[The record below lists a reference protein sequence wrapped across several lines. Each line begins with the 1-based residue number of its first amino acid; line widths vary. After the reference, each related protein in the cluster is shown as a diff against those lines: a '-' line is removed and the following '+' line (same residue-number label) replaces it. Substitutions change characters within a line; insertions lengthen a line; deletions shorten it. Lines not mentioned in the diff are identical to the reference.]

1 MTHRTVLP
9 AVPLLLLLAAAPA
22 SAQRADAAG
31 RPDTATAIPTRLT
44 LLDAIR
50 LGRARGVSES
60 LAELNVQVVNAR
72 LRQRRADLLPT
83 IAGSADVSRRTLNFD
98 EFGFPGISGV
108 TDPFTVIALQ
118 LRGSQTLF
126 DAAALAR
133 MRAGRDTA
141 SAATLD
147 ARAMGDQ
154 AGAAAGLAYLRVLSA
169 GETVRAR
176 EADSAI
182 ASSLLDQARQL
193 VNAGVSAAIDATRSE
208 VGFASVR
215 TQLEVARNNRDR
227 ARLDL
232 LRLLDAPADT
242 PVELVDSLVGGEV
255 TIPTEAAE
263 AVQFA
268 RTHRAE
274 LSAEHARTR
283 AAEQTLSA
291 IGLEALPSVGVS
303 GYYQETGPTFS
314 SLAGNY
320 LIQLG
325 INVPILD
332 GFRRQARRSEQRVR
346 VEAQRLRERDL
357 GNSIETDARQAILD
371 LASARQQVELAGTRV
386 RLAEQEL
393 SQARERFKA
402 GVTGSVETT
411 TAQGSVI
418 SARDALIQAHVAY
431 GTARIATYRAL
442 GVLSEL
448 R

>member
-1 MTHRTVLP
+1 MNVMRPT
-9 AVPLLLLLAAAPA
+9 PLVAAALTALLTLTAAAPA
-22 SAQRADAAG
+22 AAQ
-31 RPDTATAIPTRLT
+31 RPDTAAAVPARLT

-50 LGRARGVSES
+50 LGRARGVSET
-60 LAELNVQVVNAR
+60 LAELNVRIVNAR
-72 LRQRRADLLPT
+72 LRERRADLLPT
-83 IAGSADVSRRTLNFD
+83 IAGSADVSRRTLNLD

-126 DAAALAR
+126 DAAAIAR
-133 MRAGRDTA
+133 VKAGRDTA
-141 SAATLD
+141 NAATLD
-147 ARAMGDQ
+147 ARAVGDA

-169 GETVRAR
+169 DETVRAR
-176 EADSAI
+176 EADSTI
-182 ASSLLDQARQL
+182 ASSLLEQARQL
-193 VNAGVSAAIDATRSE
+193 VTAGVSAAIDATRSE

-215 TQLEVARNNRDR
+215 TQLEVARNTRDR

-242 PVELVDSLVGGEV
+242 PVELTDSLIGGAV
-255 TIPTEAAE
+255 SIPTEAAE

-268 RTHRAE
+268 RAHRAE
-274 LSAEHARTR
+274 LAAEHARTQ
-283 AAEQTLSA
+283 AAERTLSA
-291 IGLEALPSVGVS
+291 IGLEALPSVGVN
-303 GYYQETGPTFS
+303 GYYQETGARFS
-314 SLAGNY
+314 TLAGNY
-320 LIQLG
+320 LVQLA

-332 GFRRQARRSEQRVR
+332 GFRRQARSSEQRAR
-346 VEAQRLRERDL
+346 VDAQRLRERDL
-357 GNSIETDARQAILD
+357 GNGIETDARQAILD

-402 GVTGSVETT
+402 GVAGSVETT
-411 TAQGSVI
+411 NAQSSVI
-418 SARDALIQAHVAY
+418 AARDALIQAHVAY

-442 GVLSEL
+442 GVLSEM

>member
-1 MTHRTVLP
+1 MRSV
-9 AVPLLLLLAAAPA
+9 ALLLVLAATPA
-22 SAQRADAAG
+22 AAQ
-31 RPDTATAIPTRLT
+31 RPDTAAAIPARLT

-60 LAELNVQVVNAR
+60 LAELNVRIVDAR
-72 LRQRRADLLPT
+72 RRQRRADLLPT
-83 IAGSADVSRRTLNFD
+83 IAGSAAVSRRTVNFD

-108 TDPFTVIALQ
+108 TDPFNIVALQ

-133 MRAGRDTA
+133 LRAGRDTL

-147 ARAMGDQ
+147 ARAIGDV
-154 AGAAAGLAYLRVLSA
+154 AGASAGLAYLRVLSA
-169 GETVRAR
+169 EETVRAR
-176 EADSAI
+176 EADSVI
-182 ASSLLDQARQL
+182 ASSLLEQARQL

-215 TQLEVARNNRDR
+215 TQLEVARNTRDR

-242 PVELVDSLVGGEV
+242 PLELTDSLLGGEV
-255 TIPTEAAE
+255 GVPTDVAE

-268 RTHRAE
+268 RAHRAE
-274 LSAEHARTR
+274 LAAEHARTM
-283 AAEQTLSA
+283 AAERTLGA
-291 IGLEALPSVGVS
+291 IRLEALPSLGVS
-303 GYYQETGPTFS
+303 GYYQETGPGFG
-314 SLAGNY
+314 SLAGSY
-320 LIQLG
+320 LVQLG
-325 INVPILD
+325 VNIPILD
-332 GFRRQARRSEQRVR
+332 GFRRQARSAEQRVR
-346 VEAQRLRERDL
+346 VELQRLRERDL
-357 GNSIETDARQAILD
+357 GNGVETDARQAILD

-393 SQARERFKA
+393 AQARERFKA

-411 TAQGSVI
+411 NAQGSVI
-418 SARDALIQAHVAY
+418 AARDALIQAHVAY

-442 GVLSEL
+442 GVLSEM

>member
-1 MTHRTVLP
+1 MTVMRATP
-9 AVPLLLLLAAAPA
+9 LAAAALTALLTLTAPA
-22 SAQRADAAG
+22 PAGAQ
-31 RPDTATAIPTRLT
+31 RPDTTVAIPARLT

-50 LGRARGVSES
+50 LGRARGVSET
-60 LAELNVQVVNAR
+60 LAELNVRIVNAR
-72 LRQRRADLLPT
+72 QRERRADMLPT

-126 DAAALAR
+126 DAAAIAR

-141 SAATLD
+141 NAATLD
-147 ARAMGDQ
+147 ARAVGDA

-169 GETVRAR
+169 DETVRAR
-176 EADSAI
+176 EADSTI
-182 ASSLLDQARQL
+182 ASSLLEQARQL
-193 VNAGVSAAIDATRSE
+193 VTAGVSAAIDATRSE

-215 TQLEVARNNRDR
+215 TQLEVARNTRDR

-242 PVELVDSLVGGEV
+242 PVELTDSLVGGAV
-255 TIPTEAAE
+255 SIPTETGE

-274 LSAEHARTR
+274 LAAEHARTQ
-283 AAEQTLSA
+283 AAERTLSA
-291 IGLEALPSVGVS
+291 IGLEALPSVGVN
-303 GYYQETGPTFS
+303 GYYQETGPTFAR
-314 SLAGNY
+314 LAGNY
-320 LIQLG
+320 LVQLA

-332 GFRRQARRSEQRVR
+332 GFRRQARRSEQRAR
-346 VEAQRLRERDL
+346 VDAQRLRERDL
-357 GNSIETDARQAILD
+357 GNGIETDARQAILD

-393 SQARERFKA
+393 SQARERFRA
-402 GVTGSVETT
+402 GVAGSVETT
-411 TAQGSVI
+411 NAQSSVI
-418 SARDALIQAHVAY
+418 AARDALIQAHVAY

-442 GVLSEL
+442 GVLSEM

>member
-1 MTHRTVLP
+1 MKIQGMNLMRS
-9 AVPLLLLLAAAPA
+9 AMFLLLLAAAPA
-22 SAQRADAAG
+22 ASVSAQRADS
-31 RPDTATAIPTRLT
+31 ATAVPARLT

-50 LGRARGVSES
+50 LGRARGVTET
-60 LAELNVQVVNAR
+60 LAELNVRIVNAR
-72 LRQRRADLLPT
+72 LRQRRADMLPT
-83 IAGSADVSRRTLNFD
+83 IAGSADVSRRTLNLD

-126 DAAALAR
+126 DAASLAR
-133 MRAGRDTA
+133 MKAGRDTA
-141 SAATLD
+141 NAATLD
-147 ARAMGDQ
+147 ARAIGEA

-169 GETVRAR
+169 QETVRAR

-182 ASSLLDQARQL
+182 ASSLLEQARQL
-193 VNAGVSAAIDATRSE
+193 VSAGVSAAIDATRSE

-215 TQLEVARNNRDR
+215 TQLEVARNSRDR

-242 PVELVDSLVGGEV
+242 PIELTDSLIGGEIS
-255 TIPTEAAE
+255 IPTGAGD

-268 RTHRAE
+268 RAHRPE
-274 LSAEHARTR
+274 LLAEHARTQ
-283 AAEQTLSA
+283 AAERTLSA

-303 GYYQETGPTFS
+303 GYYQETGPTFNT
-314 SLAGNY
+314 LAGNY
-320 LIQLG
+320 LVQLA
-325 INVPILD
+325 INIPILD
-332 GFRRQARRSEQRVR
+332 GFRRQARHSEQRAR
-346 VEAQRLRERDL
+346 VEAQQLRERDL
-357 GNSIETDARQAILD
+357 GNGVETDARQAILD
-371 LASARQQVELAGTRV
+371 LTSARQQVELAGTRV

-393 SQARERFKA
+393 SQARERFRA
-402 GVTGSVETT
+402 GVAGSVETT
-411 TAQGSVI
+411 NAQSSVI

-442 GVLSEL
+442 GVLSDM